1 MNKNYKTLLEKHGY
15 LKIKNVLNFDYDLKP
30 ILNDMEFVMNEL
42 IIKFVSKKLH
52 QKVLKYDFKKKYTY
66 ISKLKYMILI
76 NILIHDYQ
84 EIMLKKIAIIL
95 QLILYG
101 I

>member
-52 QKVLKYDFKKKYTY
+52 QT
-66 ISKLKYMILI
+66 LI
-76 NILIHDYQ
+76 
-84 EIMLKKIAIIL
+84 
-95 QLILYG
+95 
-101 I
+101 